1 MTKGAQVER
10 RNRRNLSDLINVR
23 ASDFFLLL
31 AISTFIVTV
40 IILLSG
46 IAIVQGRA
54 AARSGIAVATANL
67 SSVLVQNI
75 NNSVHQ
81 LDLGLLSILDELSRQ
96 KKFGQRDDQTILD
109 HISREDSR
117 HPDALGFRVFDSD
130 GRLRYGVSNIVI
142 RDVDISQ
149 RDEFIKLRD
158 ATDTSLIVTPP
169 FKGPVTQEWLI
180 AAARRVTNPDG
191 SFGGAI
197 YSAIPTRHF
206 QKLFSDLDLGP
217 GGSVALYHTSFL
229 LTARFPEVRVGTTTI
244 SDQLRNIITSGLQSV
259 GFSNLSPVDGVQR
272 TGHARKVGDLPY
284 YISLALADDDWLGEW
299 RQSRNQLILLSAFLI
314 GIVLLGM
321 LTIHRVLSHWKLS
334 VRALAESKEH
344 SLAQTILEEKLRELA
359 RTDSLT
365 ELLNR
370 RAFIE
375 AGETEFLRGKRFGPN
390 AALLL
395 LDIDHF
401 KQVNDRYGH
410 EAGDRAL
417 VSFASILKTVV
428 RTIDVPARFGGE
440 EFVVLLV
447 STDLSGAMDMA
458 ERIRDAVSQIRV
470 TYRGGEFGFTVS
482 IGVTAF
488 KNEDENFSEVIRRA
502 DQGMYRAKEL
512 GRNRIVMAD
521 GIQQAPTD

>member
-1 MTKGAQVER
+1 VDPVPPRSWPG
-10 RNRRNLSDLINVR
+10 N
-23 ASDFFLLL
+23 
-31 AISTFIVTV
+31 
-40 IILLSG
+40 G
-46 IAIVQGRA
+46 
-54 AARSGIAVATANL
+54 RSGRVPAL
-67 SSVLVQNI
+67 PYPP
-75 NNSVHQ
+75 
-81 LDLGLLSILDELSRQ
+81 SRRSP
-96 KKFGQRDDQTILD
+96 F
-109 HISREDSR
+109 S
-117 HPDALGFRVFDSD
+117 HPV
-130 GRLRYGVSNIVI
+130 LRYVSIRSDRPTWGIDGSMSLNAEDEVAEVRTAVGNFVETSYQREKLSKHRGTCVASKSVIQSSTQRVGPTRPILTASEPRRTLIRLTYTPAFSGRRMGSTSDIVS

-149 RDEFIKLRD
+149 REEFIKLRD
-158 ATDTSLIVTPP
+158 TPDASLIVTSP
-169 FKGPVTQEWLI
+169 FKGHVAQDWLI
-180 AAARRVTNPDG
+180 AAVRRVTNPDG

-197 YSAIPTRHF
+197 YSVIQIQHF
-206 QKLFSDLDLGP
+206 RQLFSDLDLGP

-244 SDQLRNIITSGLQSV
+244 SDQLRTIIASDIQSV

>member
-1 MTKGAQVER
+1 M
-10 RNRRNLSDLINVR
+10 
-23 ASDFFLLL
+23 
-31 AISTFIVTV
+31 
-40 IILLSG
+40 
-46 IAIVQGRA
+46 
-54 AARSGIAVATANL
+54 
-67 SSVLVQNI
+67 
-75 NNSVHQ
+75 
-81 LDLGLLSILDELSRQ
+81 
-96 KKFGQRDDQTILD
+96 
-109 HISREDSR
+109 
-117 HPDALGFRVFDSD
+117 
-130 GRLRYGVSNIVI
+130 
-142 RDVDISQ
+142 
-149 RDEFIKLRD
+149 
-158 ATDTSLIVTPP
+158 
-169 FKGPVTQEWLI
+169 
-180 AAARRVTNPDG
+180 
-191 SFGGAI
+191 
-197 YSAIPTRHF
+197 
-206 QKLFSDLDLGP
+206 
-217 GGSVALYHTSFL
+217 ALYHTSFL

-244 SDQLRNIITSGLQSV
+244 SDQLRNIITSGIQSV